1 MVRRPPET
9 MANIG
14 LQDLCLSI
22 QAGPQI
28 ANVLLKSVPGPD
40 TGSIQ
45 AVDAYFMFNP
55 LHMFADIVDLIEYA
69 SKHPFNFPTLA
80 SSVHITLNSKAA
92 GDAEKENAKRE
103 KQEAKDAK
111 KAEAERVKEDK
122 KAELVRKKSVKA
134 ARKHMTKEEKE
145 AADLAEQ
152 VAALNAEAAH
162 EDEEPDHLAA
172 ADAKISAWDNSLFDM
187 EPEQKVKQAYK
198 RGPQRAPSA
207 VLTISKK
214 EEAAALKKATRNA
227 GFEFK
232 SNSGANLDP
241 ERNIGEIG
249 STFKKQENAPP
260 PWASLVKLKSSKTK
274 VGAGLKRWAA
284 SAGAKV
290 KEEGPLGFN

>member
-1 MVRRPPET
+1 LVRRPPET

-122 KAELVRKKSVKA
+122 KA
-134 ARKHMTKEEKE
+134 
-145 AADLAEQ
+145 
-152 VAALNAEAAH
+152 
-162 EDEEPDHLAA
+162 
-172 ADAKISAWDNSLFDM
+172 
-187 EPEQKVKQAYK
+187 
-198 RGPQRAPSA
+198 
-207 VLTISKK
+207 
-214 EEAAALKKATRNA
+214 
-227 GFEFK
+227 
-232 SNSGANLDP
+232 
-241 ERNIGEIG
+241 
-249 STFKKQENAPP
+249 
-260 PWASLVKLKSSKTK
+260 
-274 VGAGLKRWAA
+274 
-284 SAGAKV
+284 
-290 KEEGPLGFN
+290 

>member
-1 MVRRPPET
+1 VIYALWLADTFSLHPGLVQLLLYFGRVLLPRCFQRAKGKLPVRLTLKVGKASDPTTMDSFVPTYHPQSTVAQKVPRDQFGDPQISWFQRELNGTETSTYLNNAAAGAFLVRRPPET

-122 KAELVRKKSVKA
+122 KS
-134 ARKHMTKEEKE
+134 
-145 AADLAEQ
+145 
-152 VAALNAEAAH
+152 
-162 EDEEPDHLAA
+162 
-172 ADAKISAWDNSLFDM
+172 
-187 EPEQKVKQAYK
+187 
-198 RGPQRAPSA
+198 
-207 VLTISKK
+207 
-214 EEAAALKKATRNA
+214 
-227 GFEFK
+227 
-232 SNSGANLDP
+232 
-241 ERNIGEIG
+241 
-249 STFKKQENAPP
+249 
-260 PWASLVKLKSSKTK
+260 
-274 VGAGLKRWAA
+274 
-284 SAGAKV
+284 
-290 KEEGPLGFN
+290 